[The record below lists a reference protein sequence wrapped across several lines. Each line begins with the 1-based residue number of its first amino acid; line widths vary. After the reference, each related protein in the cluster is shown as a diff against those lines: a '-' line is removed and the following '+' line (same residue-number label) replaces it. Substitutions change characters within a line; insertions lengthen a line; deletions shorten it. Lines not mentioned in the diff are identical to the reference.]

1 MALLDQKWDS
11 PSSSNVM
18 DKFTSIRNHFCA
30 NRHEVL
36 GNYVRFLQNQVNVGY
51 IATEE
56 TNTELAGQF
65 K

>member
-1 MALLDQKWDS
+1 MADLHVNTEKILG
-11 PSSSNVM
+11 V
-18 DKFTSIRNHFCA
+18 KFTSIRNHFCA